1 MLEKLNYIFSAK
13 DKGKLLFIMF
23 LIIIG
28 SFCELLGVTI
38 FLPFIEIIMDSSAI
52 ENSEILSVL
61 FQLFSCKSREDF
73 IVVLAALIASVYVV
87 KNIYLSFMQ
96 NAILKFSYNTR
107 MRLATRLLV
116 TYMNEPYT
124 FHLSKNT
131 AELQRCL
138 QVDANQFMLLL
149 NSTLQLLAELAVV
162 LVLGL
167 FLFDTSH
174 SMTVVVGGLLVIC
187 VGGYLLLSK
196 KVSLRLGE
204 QNQRYN
210 AKLIQ
215 WINQSLGGIKEV
227 KVLEREDYFVTCYK
241 DNYKKLIK
249 GARINELLVAIPK
262 YIIETVCIVGLIA
275 AIVFKMYFGR
285 REIETF
291 IPQLAA
297 FAIAAFRLLPSV
309 GKINAYINNIL
320 YCKPSLDLIYND
332 FKEVEGHMIS
342 KKRSER
348 NSEKYKFDKNIRLEN
363 ISYRYPN
370 VEKDVISDV
379 SFTIEKGKTVAFIGS
394 SGAGKT
400 TIVDI
405 ILGLLEPQK
414 GRIMIDDWNAC
425 EHMSLWHKKIG
436 YIPQTIYLSDDTI
449 RKNIAFGIME
459 DEIDEKAIEAAL
471 KKAQLWE
478 FVNSLPEGLDTFVG
492 DRGVRLSGGQ
502 RQRIGIARALY
513 HDPDV
518 LILDEATS
526 ALDNETE
533 QAVMES
539 IESLQGIKTMLI
551 IAHRLTTIKNV
562 DIIYE
567 VTEGKVIERSKEEV
581 FGE

>member
-1 MLEKLNYIFSAK
+1 MLEKLNYIFNSK
-13 DKGKLLFIMF
+13 DKGKLLVIMI
-23 LIIIG
+23 LIVIG

-52 ENSEILSVL
+52 ENSEILLKL
-61 FQLFSCKSREDF
+61 FQIFSCTSREDF
-73 IVVLAALIASVYVV
+73 VVVLAALIASVYIV

-96 NAILKFSYNTR
+96 NTILKFSYNTR

-138 QVDANQFMLLL
+138 QVDANQFMQLL
-149 NSTLQLLAELAVV
+149 NSTLQLLAEVAVA
-162 LVLGL
+162 LVLGV

-174 SMTVVVGGLLVIC
+174 SMTIVVGGLLVVC
-187 VGGYLLLSK
+187 VGGYLVLSK

-204 QNQRYN
+204 QNQKYN

-309 GKINAYINNIL
+309 GKINAYINSIL

-332 FKEVEGHMIS
+332 FKEIEGHMIN
-342 KKRSER
+342 KKKKE
-348 NSEKYKFDKNIRLEN
+348 EDVKKYTFNKEIRLEN
-363 ISYRYPN
+363 ISYKYPN
-370 VEKDVISDV
+370 VEKEVISDV
-379 SFTIEKGKTVAFIGS
+379 SFSIEKGKTVAFIGS
-394 SGAGKT
+394 SGSGKT

-414 GRIMIDDWNAC
+414 GRIMIDNWNAC
-425 EHMSLWHKKIG
+425 DHMSSWHKKIG

-459 DEIDEKAIEAAL
+459 EEIDEKAIEVAL
-471 KKAQLWE
+471 KKAQLWD

-533 QAVMES
+533 TAVMES
-539 IESLQGIKTMLI
+539 IERLQGVKTMLI

-562 DIIYE
+562 DKIYE
-567 VTEGKVIERSKEEV
+567 VIKGKVIERSKKEV

>member
-1 MLEKLNYIFSAK
+1 MFFLRLF
-13 DKGKLLFIMF
+13 FIMI
-23 LIIIG
+23 LIVIG

-52 ENSEILSVL
+52 ENSEMLSKL
-61 FQLFSCKSREDF
+61 FQMFSCKSREDF
-73 IVVLAALIASVYVV
+73 IVVLATLIASVYVI

-138 QVDANQFMLLL
+138 QVDANQFMQLL
-149 NSTLQLLAELAVV
+149 NSTLQLLAELAVA
-162 LVLGL
+162 LVLGI

-174 SMTVVVGGLLVIC
+174 SMTIVVGGLLVVC
-187 VGGYLLLSK
+187 VGGYLVLAK

-227 KVLEREDYFVTCYK
+227 KVLEREDYFVNCYK
-241 DNYKKLIK
+241 SNYKKLIK

-275 AIVFKMYFGR
+275 AIVFKMYYGR

-309 GKINAYINNIL
+309 GKINAYINSIL

-332 FKEVEGHMIS
+332 FKEVEDHMENKLTSS
-342 KKRSER
+342 KNDYGIYEFRKT
-348 NSEKYKFDKNIRLEN
+348 IRLEN
-363 ISYRYPN
+363 ISYKYPN
-370 VEKDVISDV
+370 VEKEVISNV
-379 SFTIEKGKTVAFIGS
+379 SFSIDKGKTVAFIGS
-394 SGAGKT
+394 SGSGKT
-400 TIVDI
+400 TIIDI
-405 ILGLLEPQK
+405 ILGLLEPQNGK
-414 GRIMIDDWNAC
+414 IMIDDWNAC
-425 EHMSLWHKKIG
+425 EHISSWHKKIG
-436 YIPQTIYLSDDTI
+436 YIPKTIYLSDDTI

-459 DEIDEKAIEAAL
+459 DEIDENAIEAAL
-471 KKAQLWE
+471 KKAQLWD

-562 DIIYE
+562 DTIYE
-567 VTEGKVIERSKEEV
+567 VSEGKVIEKSKEEV

>member
-1 MLEKLNYIFSAK
+1 MLEKLNYIFNSK
-13 DKGKLLFIMF
+13 DKGKLLVIMF
-23 LIIIG
+23 LIVIG

-52 ENSEILSVL
+52 ENSEILSKL
-61 FQLFSCKSREDF
+61 FQIFSCTSREDF
-73 IVVLAALIASVYVV
+73 VVVLAALIASVYIV

-96 NAILKFSYNTR
+96 NTILKFSYNTR

-138 QVDANQFMLLL
+138 QVDANQFMQLL
-149 NSTLQLLAELAVV
+149 NSTLQLLAEVAVA
-162 LVLGL
+162 LVLGV

-174 SMTVVVGGLLVIC
+174 SMTIVVGGLLVVC
-187 VGGYLLLSK
+187 VGGYLVLSK

-204 QNQRYN
+204 QNQKYN

-309 GKINAYINNIL
+309 GKINAYINSIL

-332 FKEVEGHMIS
+332 FKEIEGHMIN
-342 KKRSER
+342 KKKKE
-348 NSEKYKFDKNIRLEN
+348 EDVKKYTFNKEIRLEN
-363 ISYRYPN
+363 ISYKYPN
-370 VEKDVISDV
+370 VEKEVISDV
-379 SFTIEKGKTVAFIGS
+379 SFSIEKGKTVAFIGS
-394 SGAGKT
+394 SGSGKT

-414 GRIMIDDWNAC
+414 GRIMIDNWNAC
-425 EHMSLWHKKIG
+425 DHMSSWHKKIG

-459 DEIDEKAIEAAL
+459 EEIDEKAIEVAL
-471 KKAQLWE
+471 KKAQLWD

-533 QAVMES
+533 TAVMES
-539 IESLQGIKTMLI
+539 IERLQGVKTMLI

-562 DIIYE
+562 DKIYE
-567 VTEGKVIERSKEEV
+567 VIKGKVIERSKKEV